1 MATRSAEGA
10 KAGKSFPAKGCFVA
24 WLLVFLAVAL
34 RAETI
39 TIATYNV
46 QNYGLADRMVEG
58 TYRQAYPKPEAEKTA
73 LRAVI
78 RALNADVIALQE
90 VGSKAFLEELQ
101 RDLAA
106 DGLKYSHA
114 ELLDAADA
122 ERHVAILSRRP
133 FVAVGRHTD
142 LTFSYFKS
150 KEPVKRGLLEV
161 RFATEVGELTLFV
174 VHLKSRFTDRD
185 DDPLSAQRRLGEAVA
200 VRDRVLKLFPEPTK
214 AHYLLVGDCNDSAV
228 SRPLRSLMKRGETEI
243 LQRVPAM
250 DSRGEVWT
258 HFYRKEQIYS
268 AVDHLLIS
276 PLLKPAV
283 VSGSATICDLPGVL
297 EASDHRPLVVKLKF
311 EARPVDAT
319 K

>member
-1 MATRSAEGA
+1 M
-10 KAGKSFPAKGCFVA
+10 KALRF
-24 WLLVFLAVAL
+24 LIVFLVLVVTFAL
-34 RAETI
+34 RAETV
-39 TIATYNV
+39 TIATYNI

-58 TYRQAYPKPEAEKTA
+58 TFRQAYPKPESEKKA

-78 RALNADVIALQE
+78 RSLDADVIALQE

-106 DGLKYSHA
+106 DGLKYSYA
-114 ELLDAADA
+114 ELLEAADA
-122 ERHVAILSRRP
+122 DRHVAILSRRP

-142 LTFSYFKS
+142 ITFSYFKS

-161 RFATEVGELTLFV
+161 CFATEGGELTLFV

-214 AHYLLVGDCNDSAV
+214 ARYMLVGDCNDSAA
-228 SRPLRSLMKRGETEI
+228 SRPLRSLVKRGETEI
-243 LQRVPAM
+243 FQRVPVM

-258 HFYRKEQIYS
+258 HFYRKEQTYS

-276 PLLKPAV
+276 PMLKPAV
-283 VSGSATICDLPGVL
+283 VSGSAVICDLPEVL
-297 EASDHRPLVVKLKF
+297 DASDHRPLMVRLKLEK
-311 EARPVDAT
+311 
-319 K
+319 

>member
-1 MATRSAEGA
+1 MAT
-10 KAGKSFPAKGCFVA
+10 KSTKGTKHFSGRAWPGIGYV
-24 WLLVFLAVAL
+24 WLLLFVWTAL
-34 RAETI
+34 KAETI

-58 TYRQAYPKPEAEKTA
+58 TFRQAYPKPETEKKA

-78 RALNADVIALQE
+78 RTLDADVIALQE
-90 VGSKAFLEELQ
+90 IGPKSFLEELQ

-106 DGLKYSHA
+106 DGVKYPYA
-114 ELLDAADA
+114 ELLEAADE

-133 FVAVGRHTD
+133 FASVGRHTD
-142 LTFSYFKS
+142 LTFSYFKT

-161 RFATEVGELTLFV
+161 RFKMESGELTLFV

-214 AHYLLVGDCNDSAV
+214 ARFILMGDCNDSGA
-228 SRPLRSLMKRGETEI
+228 SRPLRSLMKRGEAEI
-243 LQRVPAM
+243 FQRVPAT

-258 HFYRKEQIYS
+258 HFYRKEQTYS
-268 AVDHLLIS
+268 AVDHVLIS
-276 PLLKPAV
+276 PALKTAV
-283 VSGSATICDLPGVL
+283 VTGTATICDSSEVL
-297 EASDHRPLVVKLKF
+297 EASDHRPVVVKLKW
-311 EARPVDAT
+311 E

>member
-1 MATRSAEGA
+1 MKTLRFLIG
-10 KAGKSFPAKGCFVA
+10 
-24 WLLVFLAVAL
+24 FLALAAATAL

-46 QNYGLADRMVEG
+46 QNYCLADRMVEG
-58 TYRQAYPKPEAEKTA
+58 SFRQAYPKPESEKKA
-73 LRAVI
+73 LRVI
-78 RALNADVIALQE
+78 IRSLDADVIALQE

-106 DGLKYSHA
+106 DGLKYPHA
-114 ELLDAADA
+114 ELLEAADA
-122 ERHVAILSRRP
+122 DRRVAVLSRRP

-161 RFATEVGELTLFV
+161 RFATEGGELTLFV

-200 VRDRVLKLFPEPTK
+200 VRDRVQKLFPEPTK
-214 AHYLLVGDCNDSAV
+214 ARYLLVGDCNDGAA
-228 SRPLRSLMKRGETEI
+228 SRPLKSLMQRGSTEI
-243 LQRVPAM
+243 FVRVPAV
-250 DSRGEVWT
+250 DSRGEVWS
-258 HFYRKEQIYS
+258 HFYRKEQTYS
-268 AVDHLLIS
+268 TVDHVLVS
-276 PLLKPAV
+276 PLLKPTV
-283 VSGSATICDLPGVL
+283 VTGAALIGDLPDVL
-297 EASDHRPLVVKLKF
+297 EASDHRPLVVKLKL
-311 EARPVDAT
+311 EAKPVDAA